1 MTSTRAEQFMAMKKA
16 IEENKAIY
24 NIIKVIYKIFPYFL
38 FLGYTALIAYLLII
52 WDLRLIRVITVPAGT
67 FIAVT
72 IIRYVL
78 NKPRPYEVMDITPLF
93 SKSTKGKSFP
103 SRHTASAVII
113 SFAFLYVNIW
123 LGIAVFALSLL
134 IISIRPIVGVHFIKD
149 VVAGTLI
156 SALLGIIFFFVI

>member
-1 MTSTRAEQFMAMKKA
+1 MANTRTEKFMAMKNA

-38 FLGYTALIAYLLII
+38 FLGYSALIVYLLIE
-52 WDLRLIRVITVPAGT
+52 WDLRLIKVVTVPAVT
-67 FIAVT
+67 FFAVT

-93 SKSTKGKSFP
+93 PKSTKGKSFP

-123 LGIAVFALSLL
+123 LGIVSLVLSFL
-134 IISIRPIVGVHFIKD
+134 IISIRPIVGVHFIRD
-149 VVAGTLI
+149 IVAGALI
-156 SALLGIIFFFVI
+156 STLLGIIFFFVI